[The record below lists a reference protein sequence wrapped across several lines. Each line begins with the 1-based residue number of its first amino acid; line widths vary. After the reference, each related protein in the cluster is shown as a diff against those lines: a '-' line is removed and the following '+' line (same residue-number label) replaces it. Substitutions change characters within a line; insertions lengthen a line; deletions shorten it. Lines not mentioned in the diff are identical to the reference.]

1 MTYLELKQ
9 RIDLMTEEQLRMD
22 VAAFF
27 TDNQEFY
34 IATSIKPITDSK
46 FMESS
51 DVFDNEQMLL
61 TFGENL

>member
-9 RIDLMTEEQLRMD
+9 RIELMTEEQLRRD

-27 TDNQEFY
+27 TENQEFY
-34 IATSIKPITDSK
+34 VATSFERVIC
-46 FMESS
+46 S

-61 TFGENL
+61 TFGEN